1 MHSLTFLVTEPP
13 ETLFRR
19 GPNWSMKYERFKR
32 RDVTPNRSTWSC
44 YDELV
49 YRIKYRALQF
59 YKNIE
64 SVIIIVGKVVL
75 YTNVKVM
82 GLL

>member
-1 MHSLTFLVTEPP
+1 
-13 ETLFRR
+13 
-19 GPNWSMKYERFKR
+19 MKYECFKG

-49 YRIKYRALQF
+49 YHIKYRALQF